1 MDYFVVS
8 DIHGDAYWAK
18 RIVAAYQESGADKLV
33 ILGDILY
40 HGPRNDLP
48 EHYAPKE
55 VIALL
60 NPLASSIL
68 AVRGNCDAEVDQM
81 VLDFPIT
88 DDHIYL
94 RSGDSVFYATHGHRL
109 DPADPAKELKDN
121 EILLFG
127 HTHVAM
133 DTIVNNIRLMNPGSP
148 SIPKENTKPSY
159 IMIREGKARLIA
171 F

>member
-1 MDYFVVS
+1 MRYMVVS
-8 DIHGDAYWAK
+8 DIHGDFAWASK
-18 RIVAAYQESGADKLV
+18 AVEAFEQEKADRLV

-48 EHYAPKE
+48 EGYAPKK
-55 VIALL
+55 VIPLL
-60 NPLASSIL
+60 NGIKDKII

-109 DPADPAKELKDN
+109 DPADPAKVLKDN

-133 DTIVNNIRLMNPGSP
+133 DTVVNNIRLMNPGSP